1 MSITV
6 KHVAK
11 FSSFLEK
18 LVCYR
23 NTLPESW
30 FYSAKWIIINSTLLC
45 DNGFTHF
52 AWNIIIITSL
62 DKFHLSCI
70 IFGWSR
76 GGILFRNIGITIGF
90 DEGGVLFY
98 VTGTI
103 YRIPWVT
110 PNPGT
115 AHKKKVTA
123 SFQRTDMEVFKAL
136 VNSVNTFF
144 FSLSFPTSFSVLRL
158 PKIFLPN
165 MTKKMITIC
174 SPNHCKPSGSTVCP
188 TLWLATSPVPW
199 KITEELSTQKSLFKR
214 WLTY

>member
-23 NTLPESW
+23 NTLSESW

-90 DEGGVLFY
+90 DEGDVLFY

-110 PNPGT
+110 PNLVRPIR
-115 AHKKKVTA
+115 KKWLLP
-123 SFQRTDMEVFKAL
+123 FKGRIWRCL
-136 VNSVNTFF
+136 RLWWTVLT
-144 FSLSFPTSFSVLRL
+144 LSFFHFLFPLLSVYW
-158 PKIFLPN
+158 
-165 MTKKMITIC
+165 
-174 SPNHCKPSGSTVCP
+174 GY
-188 TLWLATSPVPW
+188 
-199 KITEELSTQKSLFKR
+199 QKYFCQTWRRR
-214 WLTY
+214 W